1 MGGRNGYGAKLAN
14 IFSTKFSVE
23 AGDNK
28 RGRKFFMEWSKNMA
42 YHGPAKISK
51 YSGPDY
57 TCVRFYPDFKLFK
70 LEGILKMLPLLKKR
84 VYDIAGI
91 FGGKL
96 KVFYNSKQIKIK
108 SF

>member
-1 MGGRNGYGAKLAN
+1 
-14 IFSTKFSVE
+14 
-23 AGDNK
+23 
-28 RGRKFFMEWSKNMA
+28 MEWSKNMA
-42 YHGPAKISK
+42 QHGPAKISK
-51 YSGPDY
+51 YSG
-57 TCVRFYPDFKLFK
+57 PDFKLFK